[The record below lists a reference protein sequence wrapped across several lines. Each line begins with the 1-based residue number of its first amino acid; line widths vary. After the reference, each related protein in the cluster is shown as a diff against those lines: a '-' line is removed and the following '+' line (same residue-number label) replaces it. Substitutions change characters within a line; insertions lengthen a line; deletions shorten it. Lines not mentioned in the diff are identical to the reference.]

1 MPAKS
6 IPKRFSHMLSPDAP
20 RIIQETVKIFG
31 TKEFVGKANNPVILD
46 WAKEVEDALGVK
58 LGYNADSIPWCGLSM
73 AVVALRAG
81 WQDQIPD
88 KPLWA
93 QNWAAFGDRAPI
105 PMFGDI
111 LVFRRPGG
119 GGHVGPY
126 VAEDTRAFFAGGG
139 NQSDTINVARIAKSR
154 LIVARRPKW
163 RVSQPASV
171 RRIIIGAGGAL
182 STNEA

>member
-1 MPAKS
+1 MS
-6 IPKRFSHMLSPDAP
+6 DRKRYPHFWAPDAP
-20 RIIQETVKIFG
+20 RIIQETVQIFG
-31 TKEFVGKANNPVILD
+31 TREIVGKQHNPVILG
-46 WAKEVEDALGVK
+46 WATEVEEALGIR
-58 LGYNADSIPWCGLSM
+58 LNYNADEIPWCGLSM

-81 WQDQIPD
+81 WKDEIPD

-93 QNWAAFGDRAPI
+93 RNWTSFGQPAPV

-126 VAEDTRAFFAGGG
+126 VAEDSRRYYVGGG
-139 NQSDTINVARIAKSR
+139 NQSNSINIAPLLKDR
-154 LIVARRPKW
+154 LIEARRPKW
-163 RVSQPASV
+163 RVAQPASV
-171 RRIIIGAGGAL
+171 RRYFVTASGPL